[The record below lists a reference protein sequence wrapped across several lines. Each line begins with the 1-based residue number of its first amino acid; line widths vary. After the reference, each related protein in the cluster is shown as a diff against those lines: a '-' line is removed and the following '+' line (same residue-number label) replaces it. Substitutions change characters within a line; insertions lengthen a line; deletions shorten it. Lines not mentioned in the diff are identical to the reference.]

1 MARARREQR
10 EAEAAAAGKADE
22 PAMAGEAVEAG
33 EADEVQVM
41 GETSW
46 AEKDAELREAVVD
59 LEAA

>member
-1 MARARREQR
+1 MLHNPKFSLGE
-10 EAEAAAAGKADE
+10 ADE

-46 AEKDAELREAVVD
+46 AEKDAELREAAVQCPP
-59 LEAA
+59 